1 MKNWLWS
8 SSSGLTINKWPS
20 QDLNP
25 RPVILNAKFICWPPH
40 RKPSVDMTKSRRAH
54 EALQASSA
62 LPPHHLARDKPQ
74 DTCFSGWRNTNS
86 FSITDTMK
94 CAFIQKNIWSDNLYF
109 HRAREQIPISML
121 LSAFKKEFHKG
132 NGDSYFIRGI
142 WEVILSKE
150 SRNLTRNRQATGR
163 SPPWLLLCLRSA
175 PQALNNCV

>member
-1 MKNWLWS
+1 M
-8 SSSGLTINKWPS
+8 
-20 QDLNP
+20 
-25 RPVILNAKFICWPPH
+25 A
-40 RKPSVDMTKSRRAH
+40 KSRPEPKTSHPERQVHLLTAAQ
-54 EALQASSA
+54 EAKRGHDQEQAGPRGPSSF
-62 LPPHHLARDKPQ
+62 LSTTYPHLARDKPQ
-74 DTCFSGWRNTNS
+74 DTCCSGWRNTNS